1 MTPLLSMLLP
11 RMAATLA
18 IAAVAVA
25 TVDGQVG
32 RGGAIAETST
42 ALLVFEQRVAAYAEL
57 HRALAAS
64 VLPPGTRHSAAI
76 STGPLASAIKTA
88 RATARRCD
96 IFTSEAARLFRAII
110 RGATSATDFGLAGP
124 LMDEDGRLLP
134 GVHPGIHA
142 PLPIWDAR
150 ELPASTLLMLPA
162 LPRELEYRIVDYDL
176 VLWDVTADLIVD
188 VLPYALAHPANDAMY
203 R

>member
-1 MTPLLSMLLP
+1 MTPLLSLLP
-11 RMAATLA
+11 RMAATLT
-18 IAAVAVA
+18 IAALAVV
-25 TVDGQVG
+25 TVDGRVV
-32 RGGAIAETST
+32 RRSAIGESSTS
-42 ALLVFEQRVAAYAEL
+42 LLVFEQRVAAYAEL

-64 VLPPGTRHSAAI
+64 LLPPGTRRSAAI
-76 STGPLASAIKTA
+76 STLSLASAIKTA
-88 RATARRCD
+88 RATAGRGD

-110 RGATSATDFGLAGP
+110 RGATSTADFGMVAP

-150 ELPASTLLMLPA
+150 ELPASTLLMLPT
-162 LPRELEYRIVDYDL
+162 LPPELEYRIVDYDL
-176 VLWDVTADLIVD
+176 VLWDVTADLIID